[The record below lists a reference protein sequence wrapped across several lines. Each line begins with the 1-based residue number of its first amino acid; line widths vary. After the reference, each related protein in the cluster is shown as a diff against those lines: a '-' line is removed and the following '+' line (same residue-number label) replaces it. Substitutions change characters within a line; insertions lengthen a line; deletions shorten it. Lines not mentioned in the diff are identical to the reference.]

1 MCTFEAQFWNMALA
15 TFVKIGGINNLSD
28 ARYCAGMEVNQ
39 LGFNIEHEHENY
51 TSSKD
56 FDEIANWVSGVE
68 FVGEVESS
76 TNIAELIAGYNI
88 QAIEIHLKEQ
98 LEPAFATGLQ
108 VIFRTNDAELIQE
121 LTTSET
127 RITYFIFDGDAQAI
141 SKTGKVLVT
150 AGFEANGIKDFVA
163 STGVK
168 GLALQ
173 GGNEIRP
180 GFKDFDEL
188 ADILEALDVDEFA

>member
-1 MCTFEAQFWNMALA
+1 MALA
-15 TFVKIGGINNLSD
+15 TFIKIGGINNLSD

-39 LGFNIEHEHENY
+39 LGFNIEPEHDNY
-51 TSSKD
+51 TAPND

-68 FVGEVESS
+68 FVGEVENS
-76 TNIAELIAGYNI
+76 TNIAELISGYNI
-88 QAIEIHLKEQ
+88 QAIEIYHQKQVASALD
-98 LEPAFATGLQ
+98 TGLQ
-108 VIFRTNDAELIQE
+108 VIFRTKDAEILNNLISTE
-121 LTTSET
+121 G
-127 RITYFIFDGDAQAI
+127 RIAYFIFDGDPSLINQ
-141 SKTGKVLVT
+141 TENVLVT
-150 AGFEANGIKDFVA
+150 TGFDAETVKEFVEKA
-163 STGVK
+163 SVK